1 MMKSL
6 LVKSLPH
13 LVAVIIFASLSAW
26 YFSPVLGDFEL
37 RQGDIS
43 QFLGMSK
50 EIRDFRAIE
59 GEEPL
64 WTNGPFGGMPAYQ
77 VSVVHS
83 SNLMSYADKAM
94 KLFLPGPI
102 GILFLCMIGFYILG
116 LCMRINP
123 WLCIVGGLAFGF
135 ATINILYLGA
145 GHNSKVHAI
154 AYMAPTLGA
163 VLLAFRGKLL
173 TGAILTAFFFSLQ
186 LTANHPQM
194 TYYLLILLFF
204 VGISQVAEMVM
215 NKQVPDMLKRVGVLL
230 AAGLIAILPTMS
242 NIMLTKE
249 YSEESTRGKTELT
262 VDADGAAMDIQGSE
276 GLNPDYMLEYSL
288 GKGEVFS
295 MFIPNVKGGQSGIF
309 GKDRELTKDS
319 PREYRQI
326 LEYGLKYWG
335 SQDFTG
341 GAFYFGAA
349 MLLLFLLG
357 MVLSKGTLRWAF
369 LAMTIVAII
378 LSWKELTGL
387 QQFFMDNVPLYTK
400 FRDTKMILVTVQ
412 IIFPLMGM
420 LAIDRLINDQE
431 LTPKLKKI
439 ALGTTGFV
447 VVLFILWTVKPTAF
461 FDFNNPGDAGH
472 YTSVLQQAGLTDFS
486 MVDDLIDETEKMRV
500 TVFKKDMQRS
510 VMILLLVAAMFVLL
524 ILRKI
529 DLKIAVPVLGIIL
542 LFDLVSVDLRYL
554 NKDAKGRTMVHFE
567 NTWEKRY
574 PFSPTTADMS
584 VLDRE
589 ATKIE
594 GFDESAAKIR
604 TAKSKDFI
612 GKKPSNSQAI
622 LDAEVFG
629 ALNLQSNYRV
639 YQLVTPEGGFSNP
652 TQDGRTSFFHKSL
665 GGYHGAKMKR
675 YQEMLDFHIMDEIQE
690 FVSIANTMGPQAA
703 FSRLPILNM
712 FNTRYMIVDH
722 GNAALFNPYS
732 NGNAWFV
739 DSIKWVGNADE
750 EILKIGQINTAK
762 SATVD
767 ERFRE
772 SLDLSIQK
780 DSSAYIEMLTY
791 KPNELTY
798 QSQAKS
804 DQLAVFSEV
813 FYDKGWN
820 AYIDDQLVEHV
831 RVNYL
836 LRGLKVPAGEH
847 GITFKFE
854 PQSWKTGSTIGLI
867 GSVLVLAGMVYMFFL
882 WYKDESAE
890 KLA

>member
-1 MMKSL
+1 MKSL
-6 LVKSLPH
+6 LVKSIPH
-13 LVAVIIFASLSAW
+13 LVAVILFASLSAW
-26 YFSPVLGDFEL
+26 YFSPVLGDYEL

-43 QFLGMSK
+43 QYLGMSK
-50 EIRDFRAIE
+50 EIRDFRAAE

-64 WTNGPFGGMPAYQ
+64 WTNGAFGGMPAYQ

-83 SNLMSYADKAM
+83 SNMMIYADKAM

-102 GILFLCMIGFYILG
+102 GILFLSMIGFYILG

-123 WLCIVGGLAFGF
+123 WLAIVGGLAFGF

-163 VLLAFRGKLL
+163 VILAFRGKLL
-173 TGAILTAFFFSLQ
+173 VGAILTTFFFSLQ

-204 VGISQVAEMVM
+204 VGIALAIEMVM

-230 AAGLIAILPTMS
+230 VAGLLAILPTMS
-242 NIMLTKE
+242 NVLLTKE
-249 YSEESTRGKTELT
+249 YGAESTRGKTELT
-262 VDADGAAMDIQGSE
+262 INADGSEKESQETE
-276 GLNPDYMLEYSL
+276 GLSPDYMLEYSL
-288 GKGEVFS
+288 GKGEVFA
-295 MFIPNVKGGQSGIF
+295 MFVPNAKGGQSGIF
-309 GKDRELTKDS
+309 GKDKELTKDA

-349 MLLLFLLG
+349 MLLMFLLG

-369 LAMTIVAII
+369 LAMTIIAVI
-378 LSWKELTGL
+378 LSWKENTGL
-387 QQFFMDNVPLYTK
+387 QQFFMDNIPLYTK

-420 LAIDRLINDQE
+420 LAVDRLIKEPE

-447 VVLFILWTVKPTAF
+447 VLLFILWTVKPTAF
-461 FDFNNPGDAGH
+461 FDFNNPGDTSH
-472 YTSVLQQAGLTDFS
+472 YTSVLQQAGLTEFS

-500 TVFKKDMQRS
+500 VVFKRDMQRS
-510 VMILLLVAAMFVLL
+510 VMILLLVAAVFVLL

-529 DLKIAVPVLGIIL
+529 DLKIAAPILGIIL
-542 LFDLVSVDLRYL
+542 LFDLISVDLRYL
-554 NKDAKGRTMVHFE
+554 NKDARGKTMTHFV
-567 NTWEKRY
+567 NKWEKRY
-574 PFSPTTADMS
+574 PFSPTAADMS
-584 VLDRE
+584 IMDRE
-589 ATKIE
+589 QTKIE
-594 GFDESAAKIR
+594 GFAGLAETVRDK
-604 TAKSKDFI
+604 KSKEFT
-612 GKKPSNSQAI
+612 GKKPDNVGAI

-629 ALNLQSNYRV
+629 AMNLQSNYRV

-675 YQEMLDFHIMDEIQE
+675 YQEMLDFHIMAEVQE
-690 FVSIANTMGPQAA
+690 FVSLANTLGPQAA

-739 DSIKWVGNADE
+739 DSIDWVENADE
-750 EILKIGQINTAK
+750 EIKKIGTINTAK

-767 ERFRE
+767 ERYRE
-772 SLDLSIQK
+772 ELDLTIQV
-780 DSSAYIEMLTY
+780 DSSSYIEMLTY

-798 QSQAKS
+798 QSQATS

-813 FYDKGWN
+813 FYDHGWN
-820 AYIDDQLVEHV
+820 AYIDGEPVDHV

-847 GITFKFE
+847 DITFKFE
-854 PQSWKTGSTIGLI
+854 PSAWKTGSTIGLI
-867 GSVLVLAGMVYMFFL
+867 GSLLVLAAMAYLLFS
-882 WYKDESAE
+882 WYRDETSQQ
-890 KLA
+890 LV